1 MVSYIINC
9 VLILQEELKVEAWLR
24 QHIQHQKVAAAAAAA
39 AAEVIPLRIVLRHLL
54 YPRLIGGVIIVD
66 LNY

>member
-39 AAEVIPLRIVLRHLL
+39 AEVIPLRIVLRHLL